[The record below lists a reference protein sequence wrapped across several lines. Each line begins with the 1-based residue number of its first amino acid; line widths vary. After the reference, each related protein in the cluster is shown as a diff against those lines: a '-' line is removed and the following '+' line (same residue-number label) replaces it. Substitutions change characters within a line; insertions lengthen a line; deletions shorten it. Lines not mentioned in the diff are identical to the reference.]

1 MAAIVIN
8 PLPAAGN
15 GVRLWAA
22 LRGFIA
28 RRLWPRLRGVEM
40 AYIQGR
46 AIPLQARP
54 LGVAREL
61 IPAILRCSEALL
73 AGRIDDA
80 FYSDLVQA
88 LALGLNLPPRVIES
102 FAVSLWDLAK
112 LLDVI
117 ARVNGLQAA
126 EGSADLGK
134 FQAVLN
140 GTNSIPPSSP
150 PPAGAG
156 STSTNA

>member
-1 MAAIVIN
+1 MTALVIN

-15 GVRLWAA
+15 GVRFWAA

-28 RRLWPRLRGVEM
+28 RRLVPRLRGVEL
-40 AYIQGR
+40 AHIQGR

-80 FYSDLVQA
+80 FYGDLVLA

-102 FAVSLWDLAK
+102 WAVSLWDLAR
-112 LLDVI
+112 LLDAI

-126 EGSADLGK
+126 EGGDDLGK
-134 FQAVLN
+134 FLAVLN
-140 GTNSIPPSSP
+140 GTNSTPPSSP